1 MAHSIFFVITLQRG
15 WFHWQSNHCTAVDFS
30 RKCLNSAVSI
40 MTKFCSHKLS
50 DCFRFNKWVRF
61 SFDIPTYLAT
71 IYILTMYL
79 QRMKKMSTLQLK
91 YYTMVFFF
99 LLIEIK
105 HALNIKRFVK
115 LMIEKCLRGI
125 NPFQGIVFQ
134 ILKTFR
140 HVSFFD
146 KIVISPI
153 NKLAPQ

>member
-1 MAHSIFFVITLQRG
+1 MSPVFILH
-15 WFHWQSNHCTAVDFS
+15 
-30 RKCLNSAVSI
+30 
-40 MTKFCSHKLS
+40 
-50 DCFRFNKWVRF
+50 
-61 SFDIPTYLAT
+61 TYLAT

-79 QRMKKMSTLQLK
+79 LRMSTLQLK

-99 LLIEIK
+99 SLIEIK